1 MNKVESQVERFKKG
15 FPWLDILA
23 PATPKR
29 GIRVLSEKDIDA
41 AVAYDP
47 AFPVR
52 GRCKFVPASGAASR
66 MFKDIFAG
74 LETLKNGEDVSPDSA
89 LAKLAASID
98 KFAFWTEALFGPE
111 VLDSAEY
118 RRLVAERV
126 LTDAGLGYGSKP
138 KGVIQFHRY
147 ADGECRTAFAEHLV
161 EGQAYMRDE
170 DGTVHLTVTISP
182 EHRSLFEAVLAEV
195 KEAYESRYGVRY
207 DVRFTYQDPET
218 DTVAVDLH
226 NKPFLKEDGTPLF
239 RPAGHGALIHNLD
252 AVKEELI
259 SIKNIDNVSAERFL
273 PLTARFKRALMGK
286 CLALRD
292 RIYMYLNELDMLTL
306 EGIRGF
312 ESFPYIPPYSALRED
327 TCATPEC
334 QSLCQE
340 IEEFLSKEL
349 CIDMPLAK
357 DCRSRVDAIRK
368 KLNRPIRVCGMVRNE
383 GQPGGGPFLIK
394 EEDGST
400 SLQILESVQI
410 NPDDPS
416 AVAKLQAATHFNP
429 VDIVCCVYDYKGAK
443 FHLTDFVDEET
454 GFISQKSWH
463 GRELKALELPG
474 LWNGAMSDWN
484 TLFVEVPAET
494 FSPVKVVLDLLK
506 APHQA

>member
-15 FPWLDILA
+15 FPWLDIVA
-23 PATPKR
+23 PATPER
-29 GIRVLSEKDIDA
+29 GIRVLSEKEIDA

-74 LETLKNGEDVSPDSA
+74 LDTLKNGEDVSPDSA
-89 LAKLAASID
+89 VAKLAASISR
-98 KFAFWTEALFGPE
+98 FAFWSEELFGPE
-111 VLDSAEY
+111 AVDSAGY

-138 KGVIQFHRY
+138 KGVIKFHRY

-195 KEAYESRYGVRY
+195 KEAYEARYGVRY

-218 DTVAVDLH
+218 DTVAVDLR

-252 AVKEELI
+252 AVKEELV
-259 SIKNIDNVSAERFL
+259 SIKNIDNVSNERFL
-273 PLTARFKRALMGK
+273 PLTAKWKKALMGK
-286 CLALRD
+286 CLELRD
-292 RIYMYLNELDMLTL
+292 KIYMYLTELDMATM

-312 ESFPYIPPYSALRED
+312 EPFLIVPAHKGLQED
-327 TCATPEC
+327 RFGTPEV

-340 IEEFLSKEL
+340 IEEFLSAEL
-349 CIDMPLAK
+349 CIYMPLAK
-357 DCRSRVDAIRK
+357 DCRSRVEAIRE

-394 EEDGST
+394 EKDGST

-429 VDIVCCVYDYKGAK
+429 VDIVCCVYDYKGGK

-474 LWNGAMSDWN
+474 LWNGAMSNWN